1 LKLFRIKPAKTDYTD
16 SMLPKNRKEVF
27 GDVFK
32 LHWKSFLL
40 LGLITL
46 IFSVPFIFIDIYE
59 FFAII
64 NIENEENLLMNSIL
78 VDNMSNLLKL
88 PFILLLSILISGLI
102 RIIRQFSWL
111 ENVTLSYD
119 FFLGVKQN
127 VRQVF
132 ITILFVG
139 ILWYLSMYCL
149 NISQISENFMKYV
162 LVLPIGLFIFV
173 VLPIA
178 GNMLVSISMY
188 NNSILQNIK
197 VAFVVYASNPFKNIA
212 CTLLCTVIFMVGFVP
227 YIYVQIIVKSIGYII
242 FPFLLLGFYLYTNK
256 RFDEIINKH
265 YYPELVNKGLNL
277 EKTR

>member
-27 GDVFK
+27 VDVFK

-197 VAFVVYASNPFKNIA
+197 VAFVVYASNPFKNIT

-277 EKTR
+277 

>member
-1 LKLFRIKPAKTDYTD
+1 
-16 SMLPKNRKEVF
+16 
-27 GDVFK
+27 
-32 LHWKSFLL
+32 
-40 LGLITL
+40 
-46 IFSVPFIFIDIYE
+46 
-59 FFAII
+59 
-64 NIENEENLLMNSIL
+64 
-78 VDNMSNLLKL
+78 
-88 PFILLLSILISGLI
+88 
-102 RIIRQFSWL
+102 
-111 ENVTLSYD
+111 
-119 FFLGVKQN
+119 
-127 VRQVF
+127 
-132 ITILFVG
+132 
-139 ILWYLSMYCL
+139 
-149 NISQISENFMKYV
+149 MKYV

-197 VAFVVYASNPFKNIA
+197 VAFVVYASNPFKNIT

-277 EKTR
+277 